1 MQLVCDEEC
10 NVGATY
16 AKYKKSSKLS
26 VFCNLMKRFAD
37 LYLHISFLS
46 ILAGCF
52 SNCFTKLVAPRN
64 FRISKRAAILNK
76 LKSHFLIVSDVVF
89 LNVRVDASQLKR

>member
-1 MQLVCDEEC
+1 
-10 NVGATY
+10 
-16 AKYKKSSKLS
+16 
-26 VFCNLMKRFAD
+26 MKRFAD

-76 LKSHFLIVSDVVF
+76 LKSHFLIVIDVVF
-89 LNVRVDASQLKR
+89 LNVRVDASQLKRWNHVEDEIVIDC